1 MTKVFDTRKLFAPL
15 FFSVAYILGTFLCS
29 VCIPVRFVHHEYR
42 YFSVLAFLLGV
53 IVCMAIGYYVAI
65 KTAPRKRDISSENI
79 VDRREQNLLLTMIVL
94 SMFSLGLEFIF
105 LLSVG
110 HFSLNPSE
118 FTELYVKKIHSESSL
133 VYLIRFLCS
142 PFRVGSICIGFYRF
156 NKNGLVLKC
165 LSLINMTFYVLIY
178 LCGYGIQKEVGSVV
192 IIMVVCL
199 CAHMFRSGTNSF
211 RILSIIIFILLAA
224 FIGLAAM
231 QYSRL
236 SSWGYSIYTYKTPD
250 TELITDDLFFSVFG
264 EKAGLGMVSILSPYL
279 SQGYYGLSLCLQLP
293 FVWSY
298 GVGGSHALT
307 QILGKIGFSGVY
319 ERTYLS
325 RMEYTFGRSGLH
337 QWNTIF
343 PWLASDLTW
352 TGAMVFMGAVGFIMA
367 RSWREVI
374 ENDNVIS
381 LIVLF
386 LCAVLVLFIP
396 ANNQLF
402 HGYDTIIST
411 YFWLLFWVVFGKRY
425 MY

>member
-1 MTKVFDTRKLFAPL
+1 
-15 FFSVAYILGTFLCS
+15 
-29 VCIPVRFVHHEYR
+29 
-42 YFSVLAFLLGV
+42 
-53 IVCMAIGYYVAI
+53 
-65 KTAPRKRDISSENI
+65 
-79 VDRREQNLLLTMIVL
+79 MIVI
-94 SMFSLGLEFIF
+94 SMLSLGLEFIF

-110 HFSLNPSE
+110 HFSLNPAD
-118 FTELYVKKIHSESSL
+118 FTQLYDKKIQSEVSL
-133 VYLIRFLCS
+133 VYPFRFLCS

-156 NKNGLVLKC
+156 RKNGIALKW
-165 LSLINMTFYVLIY
+165 LSLINMTLYMLIY
-178 LCGYGIQKEVGSVV
+178 LCGYGIQKEIGSVV

-199 CAHMFRSGTNSF
+199 YAQMVRSGTGSF
-211 RILSIIIFILLAA
+211 RTFSIIIVILMVA
-224 FIGLAAM
+224 FAGLSAM

-236 SSWGYSIYTYKTPD
+236 SSWGWNIYTYKTSD
-250 TELITDDLFFSVFG
+250 TELITDSLFFSMFG
-264 EKAGLGMVSILSPYL
+264 EKVGFGMVSILSPYL

-293 FVWSY
+293 FAWSY

-319 ERTYLS
+319 ERTNLS